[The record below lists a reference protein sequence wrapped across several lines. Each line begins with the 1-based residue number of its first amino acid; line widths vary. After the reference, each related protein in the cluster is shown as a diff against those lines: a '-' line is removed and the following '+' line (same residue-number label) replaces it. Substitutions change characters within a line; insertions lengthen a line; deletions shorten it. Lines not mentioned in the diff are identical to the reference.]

1 VVSAGCHEDTCGSYI
16 ITAAA
21 LLGKGAELSSDD
33 LQWLEEG
40 AAVHVV
46 EIWRDEVGKRVRG
59 RVEEPAG
66 WISLLDIE
74 HNARWA
80 VRQGGGG
87 GGVVALYAS
96 TSSSTSEATATAKAD
111 LNTVATVSTGITT
124 TGNTWQRL
132 RLVLAAATSLG
143 IFGLRSHSI
152 KARRSAKVLLLA
164 IAGLIFSKGAKSLE
178 Q

>member
-1 VVSAGCHEDTCGSYI
+1 M
-16 ITAAA
+16 
-21 LLGKGAELSSDD
+21 
-33 LQWLEEG
+33 
-40 AAVHVV
+40 
-46 EIWRDEVGKRVRG
+46 GKRVRG

-111 LNTVATVSTGITT
+111 LDTVATVSTGITT

-132 RLVLAAATSLG
+132 RLVLAAATILG

-164 IAGLIFSKGAKSLE
+164 ISGLIFSKGAKSLE